1 VTTTATRELEHPEL
15 ADVDLPAVL
24 FALSDPARLDL
35 VRELALQGPLTVA
48 QCQTADPTVPKS
60 TFSHHLKTL
69 REAGLIR
76 NEPAGRQRTVTLRR
90 AEIEARFPGLLD
102 AVLAER

>member
-1 VTTTATRELEHPEL
+1 MTTTARELSHPDL
-15 ADVDLPAVL
+15 AEVELPAVL
-24 FALSDPARLDL
+24 FALSDPTRL
-35 VRELALQGPLTVA
+35 ELIRALASEGPLTVA
-48 QCQTADPTVPKS
+48 ACQAQGPEVPKS

-90 AEIEARFPGLLD
+90 EELDERFPGLLD
-102 AVLAER
+102 AVLG